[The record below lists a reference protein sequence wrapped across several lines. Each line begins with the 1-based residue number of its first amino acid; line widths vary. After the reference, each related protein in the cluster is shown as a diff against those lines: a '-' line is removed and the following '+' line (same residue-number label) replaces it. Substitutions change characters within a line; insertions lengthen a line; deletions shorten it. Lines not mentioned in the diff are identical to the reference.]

1 MNKSITQDAQND
13 NQISK
18 TIRRF
23 FTRFHI
29 SSALK
34 SANAYKSKGISVAEI
49 FQYLFILIFSNRS
62 MYMNLLSGRNTPA
75 FRKDTVYRFMKMTQ
89 VNWIRFTTVLSSR
102 IIKDSIV
109 PLDSEGRA
117 NVLIVDDSMFERNRS
132 KKVQLLTKVY
142 DHAKHAYKFG
152 FRMLTLGWSDG
163 STFLPVNSMLL
174 SSENKKNRINEASEM
189 DKRSVGYKRRQLS
202 MQKGTSV
209 MLELLKQAKR
219 AAIPAKYVLFDSW
232 FPSPSSIHAVKEIGY
247 DVIAMVKKTPKMFFR
262 YNGEDMSLISI
273 YNKNKK
279 RPGRSRYLLSVMVD
293 VVKEGKDIPAKVVYV
308 RNRNKRKEYLCIIST
323 DIELDENEIIRIY
336 GKRWDIEVFFKVCKS
351 YLHLSKG
358 CRCISYD
365 AMTAHTA
372 VVFTR
377 YMMLSLES
385 RESKDERSL
394 GELFLYFSDE
404 MSDITWIQ
412 AFQLL
417 LQMFRE
423 LLADNLDVADDKIDE
438 LVDAFMDTIPALLK
452 SNYRLHD
459 HRTLIIELL
468 PDIEFSRCIAKIHV
482 RSLSKILNHSFC
494 HNAYL
499 LSF

>member
-1 MNKSITQDAQND
+1 MNKSITQDTQND

-18 TIRRF
+18 TIQSF

-34 SANAYKSKGISVAEI
+34 SANAYKRKGIPVAEI
-49 FQYLFILIFSNRS
+49 FQYLFLLVFSNRS
-62 MYMNLLSGRNTPA
+62 MYMNLLTGKNTPA
-75 FRKDTVYRFMKMTQ
+75 FAKDAVYRFMKMFQ
-89 VNWIRFTTVLSSR
+89 INWIRFTTILSCR
-102 IIKDSIV
+102 IIKEVIV
-109 PLDSEGRA
+109 PLDSEERA
-117 NVLIVDDSMFERNRS
+117 NVLIIDDSMFERNRS
-132 KKVQLLTKVY
+132 KKVELLAKVY
-142 DHAKHAYKFG
+142 DHAKYAYKFG

-163 STFLPVNSMLL
+163 STFLPVSGVLL
-174 SSENKKNRINEASEM
+174 SSENKKNRINEAAAM
-189 DKRSVGYKRRQLS
+189 DKRTVGYKRRQLS

-209 MLELLKQAKR
+209 MPELLKQAKNV
-219 AAIPAKYVLFDSW
+219 AIPAKYVLFDSW
-232 FPSPSSIHAVKEIGY
+232 FSSPSSIHAVKEIGY

-279 RPGRSRYLLSVMVD
+279 RRGRSRYLLSVMVD
-293 VVKEGKDIPAKVVYV
+293 VVKDGKIIPAKAVYV

-323 DIELDENEIIRIY
+323 DTELDENEIIRIY

-351 YLHLSKG
+351 YLHLSKE
-358 CRCISYD
+358 CRSISYD

-372 VVFTR
+372 VVFAR

-385 RESKDERSL
+385 RESNDERSL

-423 LLADNLDVADDKIDE
+423 LLADNLEMADDKINA
-438 LVDAFMDTIPALLK
+438 LVDTFMDAIPALLK
-452 SNYRLHD
+452 SKLQ
-459 HRTLIIELL
+459 
-468 PDIEFSRCIAKIHV
+468 A
-482 RSLSKILNHSFC
+482 
-494 HNAYL
+494 A
-499 LSF
+499 